1 MTQTV
6 RVIGV
11 PRSGTNL
18 VKYLL
23 ETHTSLRCRFNHG
36 WWKHAVVP
44 ALFADG
50 QPLRDDTPTIVLFRE
65 PLDQMQAFFRFSEKG
80 RAAIYGDTPLP
91 AFLRGAVRT
100 DPPEGMSYWY
110 PSPVAYWEQFYEAA
124 LRWDAPAKYFLSL
137 ESFQQEPGVLAR
149 LAERIAPRCVAQA
162 AFELP
167 GAYVGRNGDAHVAE
181 GFGFEPGTTVAR
193 EQAEAEAARAGFD
206 AADRALVLT
215 DHVRALHAELL
226 AIAAR

>member
-1 MTQTV
+1 MTLTV

-36 WWKHAVVP
+36 WWKHAVIP
-44 ALFADG
+44 ALFEDG
-50 QPLRDDTPTIVLFRE
+50 QPLRDGTPTIVLFRE

-91 AFLRGAVRT
+91 AFLRGPVRT

-110 PSPVAYWEQFYEAA
+110 PSPVAYWEQYYEAA
-124 LRWDAPAKYFLSL
+124 LRWDAPAKHFLSL
-137 ESFQQEPGVLAR
+137 EALQADPGVLQR
-149 LAERIAPRCVAQA
+149 LARAIAPDCIHREPFA
-162 AFELP
+162 LP
-167 GAYVGRNGDAHVAE
+167 QGYVGRNGDAHVAD
-181 GFGFEPGTTVAR
+181 GFGFEAVTSLAR
-193 EQAEAEAARAGFD
+193 EQAEAQATRAAFGADDANLVSTAHVLAVYAELQEKAAR
-206 AADRALVLT
+206 
-215 DHVRALHAELL
+215 
-226 AIAAR
+226 

>member
-1 MTQTV
+1 MTTV

-23 ETHTSLRCRFNHG
+23 ETHTSLRCLFNHG
-36 WWKHAVVP
+36 WWKHAVIP

-50 QPLRDDTPTIVLFRE
+50 QPVRDGTPTIVLFRE

-91 AFLRGAVRT
+91 AFLRGPVRT

-110 PSPVAYWEQFYEAA
+110 PSPVAYWEQYYEAA
-124 LRWDAPAKYFLSL
+124 LRWDAPGRHFLSL
-137 ESFQQEPGVLAR
+137 ESLQADPGVLRR
-149 LAERIAPRCVAQA
+149 LAERIAPGCAGDA
-162 AFELP
+162 AFALP
-167 GAYVGRNGDAHVAE
+167 AGYVGRNGDAHVAE
-181 GFGFEPGTTVAR
+181 GFGFEPGTSLAR
-193 EQAEAEAARAGFD
+193 EQAEAEATRAGFD
-206 AADRALVLT
+206 AADRAHVLT
-215 DHVRALHAELL
+215 EHVRALHAELQ